1 MPFAAPRCNSRCDP
15 SSISNST
22 WRLRLRVNVRIR
34 GIIALEMNF
43 MTRRLLCI
51 LTAAAVAAY
60 GAPASADQISLLS
73 IQSGHS
79 VLLKAEGL
87 TRVAVGDGRIAGAV
101 PVGTSQVVINGKE
114 PGHTTVFVWAGGR
127 RMTYEITVTQQQLDD
142 VSQMLRSAIS
152 APGVEVVSFDH
163 SIVVRGTVSDGAQF
177 QQINDIVDRF
187 QPILKAQQAV
197 LVNAVTIS
205 QNLSNLQRSIANIPG
220 ATDIRVDP
228 DGKGNVIVS
237 GNATDAVTAQAILDR
252 ARGLAGPYLASNG
265 QLIDRINSIANNQ
278 IDIKVYVLE
287 VDKTAQSNLGLSLYG
302 ATPVQGQ
309 IAPSL
314 GPPSFPFI
322 ETPSLP
328 GSGLGF
334 TIRPFYRVTTLAP
347 TLNLLMQEGHAKI
360 LSSPDIVTSPGAKA
374 SFLVGGQIP
383 VVTSTGLGAVNV
395 EYKDYGVQLNVTP
408 NILGNGSV
416 HAVIAPS
423 ISDLDYANAVIVS
436 GFTIPA
442 LKVSQ
447 LSTDV
452 ITRPGESLLM
462 GGLVRRVELRT
473 VSKIPLLSA
482 IPILGK
488 LFTSTQ
494 YQHNESDVVFVM
506 TPEIITR

>member
-1 MPFAAPRCNSRCDP
+1 
-15 SSISNST
+15 
-22 WRLRLRVNVRIR
+22 
-34 GIIALEMNF
+34 

-51 LTAAAVAAY
+51 LTAAAFSIC
-60 GAPASADQISLLS
+60 GAPASAEQISLLS

-114 PGHTTVFVWAGGR
+114 PGHTTVFIWAGGR
-127 RMTYEITVTQQQLDD
+127 RMTYEVTVTQQQLDD
-142 VSQMLRSAIS
+142 LSQMLRSAIS

-177 QQINDIVDRF
+177 QQISDIIERF
-187 QPILKAQQAV
+187 QPVLKAQGAV

-205 QNLSNLQRSIANIPG
+205 QNLSNLQHAIANIPG
-220 ATDIRVDP
+220 ASNIRVDP

-265 QLIDRINSIANNQ
+265 QLIDRINSISNSQ

-287 VDKTAQSNLGLSLYG
+287 VDKTAQSNLGLQLNSAVFNPALNPQTY
-302 ATPVQGQ
+302 TLQG
-309 IAPSL
+309 
-314 GPPSFPFI
+314 PSFPVVEGFSQP
-322 ETPSLP
+322 PSGVGFNILP
-328 GSGLGF
+328 F
-334 TIRPFYRVTTLAP
+334 FRTVTLAP
-347 TLNLLMQEGHAKI
+347 TLNLLMQEGHAKV
-360 LSSPDIVTSPGAKA
+360 LSSPNLVTSPGSKA
-374 SFLVGGQIP
+374 TFLVGGEIP

-395 EYKDYGVQLNVTP
+395 QYQPYGVQLNATP
-408 NILGNGSV
+408 EILGNGSV
-416 HAVIAPS
+416 HTVVAPE
-423 ISDLDYANAVIVS
+423 ISRLDYANAVIVS

-442 LKVSQ
+442 LLVSK

-452 ITRPGESLLM
+452 VTRPGESIIL
-462 GGLVRRVELRT
+462 GGLVNRVELKT
-473 VSKIPLLSA
+473 ISKIPILSS

-488 LFTSTQ
+488 LFTSTA
-494 YQHNESDVVFVM
+494 YQNNQSDVVFVM